1 MATASR
7 NEQGCKS
14 YEFYV
19 GLADPDTLML
29 FQEWESMEA
38 LMEHFDTAHM
48 DDFLQRLPDLVSGE
62 IVTRRYAVQMM
73 DEEEPLEA
81 VTAEPIIHK
90 RVWHCR
96 IKRLRMSFSSASCSR
111 RLRTNTAV
119 HTPRPKAKTFPLTP
133 QKQGFVVDY

>member
-1 MATASR
+1 MIIVHGSIPIRPECRDQALELAKQMATASR

-14 YEFYV
+14 YELYV

-81 VTAEPIIHK
+81 VTAEPIIH
-90 RVWHCR
+90 
-96 IKRLRMSFSSASCSR
+96 
-111 RLRTNTAV
+111 
-119 HTPRPKAKTFPLTP
+119 
-133 QKQGFVVDY
+133 

>member
-1 MATASR
+1 MIIVTAVFPFDR
-7 NEQGCKS
+7 NVEIKLWNWQNKWPLRVVTNKAGKS

-73 DEEEPLEA
+73 DEEQPLGELLRPSRSF
-81 VTAEPIIHK
+81 TK

-96 IKRLRMSFSSASCSR
+96 IKRLRS
-111 RLRTNTAV
+111 
-119 HTPRPKAKTFPLTP
+119 
-133 QKQGFVVDY
+133 VV